1 MVEIRSGHKREVLES
16 RWDEMTSPAR
26 FAGCDDTMDLIF
38 VAKRSGG
45 RVRLVRKAR
54 IAHEPFCCV
63 FRGKISGSGSGSV
76 IKGVFTKSVA
86 DYFIVLLISARQ
98 FAIHDKLFDSLLA
111 CGCGD
116 AALQHKTCP
125 REIYRDA
132 EQNSRGLEP
141 ARIAYQPSGG
151 IVSISPASS
160 KECAIYTAPA
170 FSCSPGEAVPV

>member
-86 DYFIVLLISARQ
+86 DYFIVLLITALLFYIRHEVILRGSSQYTINFLIAFWLVAAVMLLYNTKRARGKY
-98 FAIHDKLFDSLLA
+98 IKML
-111 CGCGD
+111 
-116 AALQHKTCP
+116 
-125 REIYRDA
+125 
-132 EQNSRGLEP
+132 N
-141 ARIAYQPSGG
+141 RIA
-151 IVSISPASS
+151 AD
-160 KECAIYTAPA
+160 
-170 FSCSPGEAVPV
+170 

>member
-63 FRGKISGSGSGSV
+63 FRGKISGSGSV

-86 DYFIVLLISARQ
+86 DYFIVLLITAL
-98 FAIHDKLFDSLLA
+98 LFYIRHEVILRDRKQYTINFLIAFWLVAAVMLLYNA
-111 CGCGD
+111 KRAGGKYIEM
-116 AALQHKTCP
+116 L
-125 REIYRDA
+125 
-132 EQNSRGLEP
+132 N
-141 ARIAYQPSGG
+141 RIA
-151 IVSISPASS
+151 AD
-160 KECAIYTAPA
+160 
-170 FSCSPGEAVPV
+170 

>member
-86 DYFIVLLISARQ
+86 DYFIVLLITALLFYIRHEVILRGSSQYTINFLIAFWLVAAVMLLYNTKRARVKY
-98 FAIHDKLFDSLLA
+98 IEML
-111 CGCGD
+111 
-116 AALQHKTCP
+116 
-125 REIYRDA
+125 
-132 EQNSRGLEP
+132 N
-141 ARIAYQPSGG
+141 RIA
-151 IVSISPASS
+151 AD
-160 KECAIYTAPA
+160 
-170 FSCSPGEAVPV
+170 

>member
-86 DYFIVLLISARQ
+86 DYFIVLLITALLCYIRQ
-98 FAIHDKLFDSLLA
+98 EMFL
-111 CGCGD
+111 
-116 AALQHKTCP
+116 
-125 REIYRDA
+125 
-132 EQNSRGLEP
+132 RG
-141 ARIAYQPSGG
+141 S
-151 IVSISPASS
+151 
-160 KECAIYTAPA
+160 
-170 FSCSPGEAVPV
+170 

>member
-86 DYFIVLLISARQ
+86 DYIFWS
-98 FAIHDKLFDSLLA
+98 HK
-111 CGCGD
+111 
-116 AALQHKTCP
+116 AANVCVRPLNTFMWKMQ
-125 REIYRDA
+125 
-132 EQNSRGLEP
+132 L
-141 ARIAYQPSGG
+141 
-151 IVSISPASS
+151 
-160 KECAIYTAPA
+160 TAQ
-170 FSCSPGEAVPV
+170 S

>member
-86 DYFIVLLISARQ
+86 DYYIVLLITALLFYVRHEVILRGSSQYTINFLIAFWLVAAVMLLYNTKRARGKY
-98 FAIHDKLFDSLLA
+98 IEML
-111 CGCGD
+111 
-116 AALQHKTCP
+116 
-125 REIYRDA
+125 
-132 EQNSRGLEP
+132 N
-141 ARIAYQPSGG
+141 RIA
-151 IVSISPASS
+151 AD
-160 KECAIYTAPA
+160 
-170 FSCSPGEAVPV
+170 

>member
-86 DYFIVLLISARQ
+86 DYFIVLLITALLFYIRHEVILRGSSQYTINFLIAFWLVAAVMLLYNTKRARGKH
-98 FAIHDKLFDSLLA
+98 IEML
-111 CGCGD
+111 
-116 AALQHKTCP
+116 
-125 REIYRDA
+125 
-132 EQNSRGLEP
+132 N
-141 ARIAYQPSGG
+141 RIA
-151 IVSISPASS
+151 AD
-160 KECAIYTAPA
+160 
-170 FSCSPGEAVPV
+170 

>member
-86 DYFIVLLISARQ
+86 DYFIVLLITAL
-98 FAIHDKLFDSLLA
+98 LFYIRHEVILRGSSQYTINFLIAFWLVAAVMLLYNT
-111 CGCGD
+111 
-116 AALQHKTCP
+116 KRT
-125 REIYRDA
+125 
-132 EQNSRGLEP
+132 RGKYIEMLN
-141 ARIAYQPSGG
+141 RIA
-151 IVSISPASS
+151 AD
-160 KECAIYTAPA
+160 
-170 FSCSPGEAVPV
+170 